1 MRIFGIIIVSFF
13 MAQAAMAYST
23 LGRPT
28 PNMGVGAGASYMG
41 NGLGAANTGEG
52 VGTNFLSCGCA
63 VQIIQKKTVKGDVC
77 DTYSR
82 LHVNAVTGQGSVTP
96 AVAPANPLLSHQ
108 Q

>member
-13 MAQAAMAYST
+13 MTQAAEAYST

-28 PNMGVGAGASYMG
+28 PNMGAGAVYMG

-63 VQIIQKKTVKGDVC
+63 VQIVEGKTVRGDPC
-77 DTYSR
+77 DNYSR
-82 LHVNAVTGQGSVTP
+82 LHVNAVTGHGTMTP
-96 AVAPANPLLSHQ
+96 AVAPANPLVNHQ
-108 Q
+108 P